1 MSIEVAAIASFF
13 AGSVVQAW
21 VLSAKLVSIEEQ
33 IREMRTDFTAH
44 NAALTHRVNQL
55 EITVSALL
63 ACEKSRL
70 NKKKHPGLPAS
81 QA

>member
-1 MSIEVAAIASFF
+1 MPVEVVAIVSFF
-13 AGSVVQAW
+13 IGSVVQAW
-21 VLSAKLVSIEEQ
+21 VLSAKLVGIEQGIAEL
-33 IREMRTDFTAH
+33 RKDTSAH

-55 EITVSALL
+55 EVTVSALV

-70 NKKKHPGLPAS
+70 NKKRHPGLPAS